1 MGEYSILDILR
12 IILKRIWLISV
23 IGILC
28 GSIAFMYCR
37 MLAVPT
43 YSANASIIGS
53 NGNIAADL
61 DMDFTEGTS
70 DTSIKSNDLAAS
82 LSLTDTYVYVL
93 TKMPSECQEFVDR
106 ITEADLVKIFNASS
120 VDIVAREDTL
130 IIDISV
136 ISTDPEAAKQI
147 ANIYSECAP
156 DFIAEYNIGM
166 VKPLATARKAI
177 QVSPR
182 TVVSTI
188 LAAVLGGAITCIII
202 VYIAVSDKTINGEDD
217 IKNNYDIP
225 LLGSVPDFQ
234 STVRGGKQHG

>member
-1 MGEYSILDILR
+1 MSEYSILEILR
-12 IILKRIWLISV
+12 IILKRVWLV
-23 IGILC
+23 ATVGILC
-28 GSIAFMYCR
+28 ASLAFIYCVT
-37 MLAVPT
+37 LATPK
-43 YSANASIIGS
+43 YSASAAIIGS
-53 NGNIAADL
+53 NGNIGADL
-61 DMDFTEGTS
+61 DIDFTAGTT

-106 ITEADLVKIFNASS
+106 ITEADLVEKFNESE

-130 IIDISV
+130 IIDITV
-136 ISTDPEAAKQI
+136 ISPDEDASKQV

-166 VKPLATARKAI
+166 VTSLSKARKTT

-182 TVVSTI
+182 TLVSTM
-188 LAAVLGGAITCIII
+188 LAGVLGVAVTCMIII
-202 VYIAVSDKTINGEDD
+202 YLAVSDKTINGEDD

-234 STVRGGKQHG
+234 STVKGGKQHG

>member
-1 MGEYSILDILR
+1 MSEYSILEILR
-12 IILKRIWLISV
+12 IILKRIWLV
-23 IGILC
+23 AVVGVVC
-28 GSIAFMYCR
+28 ASIAFIYCVT
-37 MLAVPT
+37 LATPK
-43 YSANASIIGS
+43 YAAGAAIIGS

-61 DMDFTEGTS
+61 DMDFTAGTT

-106 ITEADLVKIFNASS
+106 IKESNLVEKFNEST
-120 VDIVAREDTL
+120 VDIVARADTL
-130 IIDISV
+130 IIDITVTSP
-136 ISTDPEAAKQI
+136 DEDAAKQI
-147 ANIYSECAP
+147 ANIYSECSS

-166 VKPLATARKAI
+166 VTPLSKARKAN

-182 TVVSTI
+182 TLVSTL
-188 LAAVLGGAITCIII
+188 LAGVLGVAVTCMIII
-202 VYIAVSDKTINGEDD
+202 YLAVSDKTINGEDD

-234 STVRGGKQHG
+234 STARGGKQHG

>member
-1 MGEYSILDILR
+1 MGEYSIIEILQ
-12 IILKRIWLISV
+12 IILKRVWLIATV
-23 IGILC
+23 GILC
-28 GSIAFMYCR
+28 AALSFAYCVG
-37 MLAVPT
+37 LATPK
-43 YSANASIIGS
+43 YSASASIIGS

-61 DMDFTEGTS
+61 DMDFTTGTT
-70 DTSIKSNDLAAS
+70 DTSIKSTDLAAS

-93 TKMPSECQEFVDR
+93 TKMPSECQEFADS
-106 ITEADLVKIFNASS
+106 ITEADLVEKFNQSK

-136 ISTDPEAAKQI
+136 ISPDKSAAKQI

-166 VKPLATARKAI
+166 VTALSKARKTT

-182 TVVSTI
+182 TLVSTM
-188 LAAVLGGAITCIII
+188 LAGMLGVVATCMIII
-202 VYIAVSDKTINGEDD
+202 YLAVSDKTINGEDD

-225 LLGSVPDFQ
+225 LLGAVPDFQ
-234 STVRGGKQHG
+234 STVKGGK